1 MECIVCN
8 GEFYE
13 DHRIA
18 WFRLSDPTQWIVY
31 FAMYSSLGSYIFS
44 STVSNPQLFPSGR
57 KGETVQRL
65 RDPKQLGE
73 ALGTAG
79 AQWGFPIHL
88 QLSSCRTPG
97 LYSRL
102 LHESLTG
109 NWMGMWVFLSCE
121 CSPQRVNFS
130 SLSQRKGSSHLP
142 IPLSGSLLQSS
153 NWKYLQV
160 HTMPRWQPTSPLYA
174 TELLN

>member
-18 WFRLSDPTQWIVY
+18 WFRLSDPTQRIVY

-44 STVSNPQLFPSGR
+44 SAVSNPQLFPSGR

-73 ALGTAG
+73 ALGTQGLGVVSPFTCSSAPAERQVYILVCCMNPLQETEWDCG
-79 AQWGFPIHL
+79 YFSAVNALPRGSTSLPFHSAKGVVIFPFLCQAASCNHL
-88 QLSSCRTPG
+88 IG
-97 LYSRL
+97 NISR
-102 LHESLTG
+102 STQCQG
-109 NWMGMWVFLSCE
+109 
-121 CSPQRVNFS
+121 
-130 SLSQRKGSSHLP
+130 
-142 IPLSGSLLQSS
+142 
-153 NWKYLQV
+153 
-160 HTMPRWQPTSPLYA
+160 WQPTSPLYA